1 MLHNYRLTDTA
12 QKQFTAD
19 EIALINDSHT
29 AVTADMN
36 QQRVLSD
43 IYSAKLIKNA
53 VEDFVESND
62 KHSSAMKWLTIF
74 LVVATV
80 VQAAVAV
87 VQLIVFFSTNG
98 T

>member
-1 MLHNYRLTDTA
+1 MLHNYKLTETG
-12 QKQFTAD
+12 QKHFTED
-19 EIALINDSHT
+19 EITLINDART

-43 IYSAKLIKNA
+43 IYSAKLIKKA
-53 VEDFVESND
+53 VEAFVASND
-62 KHSSAMKWLTIF
+62 RHSSAMKWLTIF

-87 VQLIVFFSTNG
+87 VQLIVFFSKNG
-98 T
+98 A